1 MACGCGR
8 KSAAHWNPRGLTQ
21 GNATRTPSQRR
32 AVNMQSARNAAGR
45 ALSASSVEAQK
56 KEIQDRRRALAMRR
70 AGMI

>member
-1 MACGCGR
+1 
-8 KSAAHWNPRGLTQ
+8 
-21 GNATRTPSQRR
+21 
-32 AVNMQSARNAAGR
+32 MQSARNAAGR